1 MVQYSEPGDTW
12 HLVNTSQAAS
22 LRFRL
27 DICHIYKIST
37 TSTNIYNICKICI
50 YNISTQT
57 RAEFCSSYRLRVRA
71 VLGGQLS
78 SVLPLPGQI
87 LTKIENPEYYILPG
101 RYIYNISTISTHCDR
116 FQGGG
121 ETSRSSHLLGTQ
133 VRRILTVE
141 SVEWKLRL

>member
-57 RAEFCSSYRLRVRA
+57 RAEFCSSYRLGVRA

-101 RYIYNISTISTHCDR
+101 RYSYNIST
-116 FQGGG
+116 
-121 ETSRSSHLLGTQ
+121 L
-133 VRRILTVE
+133 
-141 SVEWKLRL
+141 SVDNIYNIYTL

>member
-37 TSTNIYNICKICI
+37 ASTNIYNICKICI

-87 LTKIENPEYYILPG
+87 LTKIDTTSSQVD
-101 RYIYNISTISTHCDR
+101 ISTIYLHRVWIISKISMYNIYT
-116 FQGGG
+116 
-121 ETSRSSHLLGTQ
+121 L
-133 VRRILTVE
+133 
-141 SVEWKLRL
+141 